1 MSTEYKD
8 IMSRLNKIIKATV
21 EDPEVFA
28 ELQPEDSLAESG
40 LDSVSFIKLVVL
52 IETEFDFNFDEYGM
66 FFNNFKTL
74 DDIIVYIQKR
84 I

>member
-8 IMSRLNKIIKATV
+8 IMSRLNKVIKMTV
-21 EDPEVFA
+21 EDSEVFI
-28 ELQPEDSLAESG
+28 ELKPEDSLTESG

-74 DDIIVYIQKR
+74 DELR
-84 I
+84 H